1 MGFKQCK
8 FKDLENDTIL
18 GGFYNEEENYILC
31 GCCGGIIDLNEEPSD
46 YEILEI
52 YKYWVD
58 LTEFIIDEVEPIN
71 IAREI
76 LSDVPNALLED

>member
-1 MGFKQCK
+1 MSFKQCK
-8 FKDLENDTIL
+8 FKDIENDTIL
-18 GGFYNEEENYILC
+18 GGFINEEENYILC
-31 GCCGGIIDLNEEPSD
+31 GCCGCIIDLNEDAED
-46 YEILEI
+46 YEVLEV